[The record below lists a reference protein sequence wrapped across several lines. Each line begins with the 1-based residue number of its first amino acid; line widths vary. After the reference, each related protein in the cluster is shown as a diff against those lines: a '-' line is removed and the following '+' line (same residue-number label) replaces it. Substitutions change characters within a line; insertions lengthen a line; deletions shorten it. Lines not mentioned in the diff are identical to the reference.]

1 MVLIMAVN
9 PYGSDVLQ
17 SLNRIL
23 QYKQAQNKSDVQQAL
38 QILQYSQSKTM
49 ADMQTMAKN
58 LEIMKG
64 TNDSLKLKAA
74 NKFVTQSGL
83 AGLYANRKDDT
94 DGMSNA
100 VDAMYD
106 KSYWPGVLGKDSI
119 DKAKAIR
126 LVSAT
131 WSLYTAKDADPL
143 MELLSPIGEMA
154 NKGIMPRK
162 GTKDYKL
169 IEALKKMDYISDDM
183 RDNEE
188 VMDVLNSMTSA
199 QKVEADIL
207 EETEGFMKGD
217 YQLQKDFTFTQKAI
231 ENLEREAS
239 SEQPSSGKETEVEW
253 SNDPASQ
260 LRMVESKLQ
269 TKQQS
274 LNDSFKD
281 LDALD
286 EYIQQANDLSSMGQ
300 SIPTALAERVEHQD
314 AIRNALNQQVESL
327 GRDIADLKQLNIDL
341 RDEYGLTRKKFD
353 IGQGLDLLAPR

>member
-1 MVLIMAVN
+1 MAVN

-23 QYKQAQNKSDVQQAL
+23 QYKQAQDKSDVQQAL
-38 QILQYSQSKTM
+38 QIMQYSQSKRMT
-49 ADMQTMAKN
+49 DMQTMAKN

-83 AGLYANRKDDT
+83 AGLYASNSEST
-94 DGMSNA
+94 NAMSDA
-100 VDAMYD
+100 VDDLYD
-106 KSYWPGVLGKDSI
+106 TKKWFPSLGEDSI
-119 DKAKAIR
+119 DKETAKR

-131 WSLYTAKDADPL
+131 WALYTAKDADPI

-169 IEALKKMDYISDDM
+169 VEALKKMDYISADM

-199 QKVEADIL
+199 QKVEADLL

-231 ENLEREAS
+231 ENLEKEVKTK
-239 SEQPSSGKETEVEW
+239 QPPTSKETEVEW

-260 LRMVESKLQ
+260 LRMVESRLQ
-269 TKQQS
+269 TKQQH

-286 EYIQQANDLSSMGQ
+286 EYIQQASDLSSMGQ

-314 AIRNALNQQVESL
+314 AIKSALNQRVESL

-353 IGQGLDLLAPR
+353 IGQGLDLLSPR